1 MQNNDRIKGRD
12 IVVVGQQPWDV
23 SIGSNCKNIAIEWSK
38 YNRVLYVNA
47 PLDRKTLYQ
56 SKDDPK
62 IQTRLAVIKGAKDGL
77 IQIQDNLW
85 NLYPDTMIESINW
98 IPLQGLFEWLNK
110 RNNHLFAQSIQVA
123 IEKLGFKDIIL
134 FNDND
139 MFRSFYLKDMLH
151 PLTSIYYSRDFMLAV
166 DYWKKHGEKLE
177 PELIA
182 KSDICVANSTYL
194 AQYCEKYN
202 PQSFYVGQGC
212 ELDLFMQTEGL
223 AKPSDMLA
231 IPSPIIGYV
240 GALQSIRLDIDVLMH
255 ISASKPEWNLV
266 LVGPQDDVFK
276 SSPLHQ
282 CKNVFFIGSKDPSE
296 LPQYIHAF
304 DVCINPQI
312 VNQVTIG
319 NYPRKI
325 DEYLAVGKPV
335 VATKTEAMR
344 IFMEHCYLAD
354 DKHSYID
361 SIAKALETN
370 SPELANQRR
379 EFAAGHTWENSVAL
393 IDQAILNK
401 EKEHHK

>member
-1 MQNNDRIKGRD
+1 MQQNDRIKDRD

-23 SIGSNCKNIAIEWSK
+23 SIGSNCKNIAMEWSK

-56 SKDDPK
+56 SKSDPK
-62 IQTRLAVIKGAKDGL
+62 IQTRLEVITGSRDGL

-85 NLYPDTMIESINW
+85 NLYPDQMIESINW
-98 IPLQGLFEWLNK
+98 IPFQSLFEFLNK
-110 RNNHLFAQSIQVA
+110 RNNKLFAQTIQKA
-123 IEKLGFKDIIL
+123 IQQLGFKNIIL

-139 MFRSFYLKDMLH
+139 MFRSFYLKDLLQ
-151 PLTSIYYSRDFMLAV
+151 PTTSLYYSRDYMLAV

-194 AQYCEKYN
+194 ADYCKKYN
-202 PQSFYVGQGC
+202 KQSFYVGQGC
-212 ELDLFMQTEGL
+212 ELDLFMQTDGL
-223 AKPSDMLA
+223 PKPADMLA

-240 GALQSIRLDIDVLMH
+240 GALQSIRLDIEVLLH
-255 ISASKPEWNLV
+255 ISTSKPEWNLV
-266 LVGPQDDVFK
+266 LVGPEDDVFK
-276 SSPLHQ
+276 ASPLHQ
-282 CKNVFFIGSKDPSE
+282 CKNVFFIGSKDPSA

-335 VATKTEAMR
+335 VATKTEAMS
-344 IFMEHCYLAD
+344 IFKEHCYLAED
-354 DKHSYID
+354 HLTYID
-361 SIAKALETN
+361 YIAKALETN
-370 SPELANQRR
+370 SPELASQRR
-379 EFAAGHTWENSVAL
+379 AFAAGHTWENSVAL
-393 IDQAILNK
+393 IDQAIRNK
-401 EKEHHK
+401 EKQQKV

>member
-110 RNNHLFAQSIQVA
+110 RNNRLFAQSIQVA

-194 AQYCEKYN
+194 AQYCKQYN